1 MDPAAA
7 SPSGVADGRRTA
19 GNGTLRVDV
28 APDVQPLPKRVRLAS
43 LADELRD
50 PAAGPGTSPADEQT
64 PDRRSAPARSGA
76 TIGAFQR
83 QSRMVRRDVP
93 PTDHEPID
101 VLPQR
106 RRIPTED

>member
-1 MDPAAA
+1 
-7 SPSGVADGRRTA
+7 
-19 GNGTLRVDV
+19 VDV
-28 APDVQPLPKRVRLAS
+28 APDVRPLPKRVRLAS

-50 PAAGPGTSPADEQT
+50 PNAGLGVRPTDEQT
-64 PDRRSAPARSGA
+64 SARRPAPTRSGA

-93 PTDHEPID
+93 PTDHEPTD